1 MPASAR
7 PRSRFIIAALLGS
20 VVTLATGASAAVA
33 HEGGPNCTAE
43 LHVNV
48 AQWEGSCVAPFQG
61 FPVGVAG
68 VLYMD
73 ERTKPPR
80 TDLDAEIGVDLWA
93 LLADGSRKPLKI
105 TNCVDQEPAIARCF
119 NEKNYISDEV
129 DLGDPAP
136 AEIVAIECDAESRTL
151 SPSVGPS
158 AAKPE
163 AAIACWST
171 GAGRQ
176 DLEAERWFSDYGF
189 PPYQPP
195 PPSSGGIDPFRTLS
209 DAGAKSQ
216 IIAVPINQYATTNMV
231 VHKRLGINYTN
242 LDMNLHDVVARDDFR
257 PDGSAPWCA
266 DYPSGTCP
274 LFWTPLINGGGTMTP
289 VQGLQDAKVGR
300 DYTFY
305 CSIHPYMVGTITVVQ

>member
-1 MPASAR
+1 M
-7 PRSRFIIAALLGS
+7 RSRLRLGR
-20 VVTLATGASAAVA
+20 LAFAAVLSAGLLTAGSASA
-33 HEGGPNCTAE
+33 HEGGPKCTAK

-48 AQWEGSCVAPFQG
+48 ATWEGSCVAPFQG

-73 ERTKPPR
+73 DRTQPPR

-105 TNCVDQEPAIARCF
+105 TNCVDQQPGIARCF

-129 DLGDPAP
+129 DLGEPAP
-136 AEIVAIECDAESRTL
+136 AEIIGIECDAESRTIA
-151 SPSVGPS
+151 PT
-158 AAKPE
+158 AAKPTAE
-163 AAIACWST
+163 IACWST
-171 GAGRQ
+171 SAGRK
-176 DLEAERWFSDYGF
+176 DLEADHWFSEYEF

-209 DAGAKSQ
+209 DAGVKSQ
-216 IIAVPINQYATTNMV
+216 IVAVPIDTYATTSMV
-231 VHKRLGINYTN
+231 VHRRLGLNYTN

-266 DYPSGTCP
+266 DFKSGKCP
-274 LFWTPLINGGGTMTP
+274 LFWTPLIGQQAQAP
-289 VQGLQDAKVGR
+289 VLGLADAEPGR

-305 CSIHPYMVGTITVVQ
+305 CSIHPLMVGTISVVQ